1 MIVVLMGVC
10 GSGKTTV
17 GRALSESLRW
27 PFFDAD
33 TFHPPE
39 NVRKMAAGEPL
50 TDTDRWPWLD
60 RIATEL
66 RSVLARG
73 EHAVLACSAL
83 KQTYRDR
90 LASAG
95 DVRFVFLEGDYAT
108 IAQRLST
115 RSHEYMPATLLGS
128 QFATLEPPVDALV
141 VDIRASVQAQV
152 DVICQAFALPSATR
166 A

>member
-10 GSGKTTV
+10 GSGKTTI
-17 GRALSESLRW
+17 GRVLSESLRW

-39 NVRKMAAGEPL
+39 NVRKMAAGEAL
-50 TDTDRWPWLD
+50 TDADRWPWLE
-60 RIATEL
+60 RIANEL

-90 LASAG
+90 LAGAG
-95 DVRFVFLEGDYAT
+95 DARFVFLEGDYAT

-115 RSHEYMPATLLGS
+115 RSHEYMPATLLAS
-128 QFATLEPPVDALV
+128 QFAALEPPVDALV

-152 DVICQAFALPSATR
+152 DFICEAFALAKATR